1 MKITLNDIEEKFIP
15 VRPGIIVAQSRRLLG
30 QSVTNSNTIPQ
41 VTINDFSPINF
52 KLFPELLLL
61 KFNFEFRKPGF

>member
-41 VTINDFSPINF
+41 VTINDFSHGQF
-52 KLFPELLLL
+52 
-61 KFNFEFRKPGF
+61 